1 MTWFSGFT
9 VKPTSVTIL
18 EKPSYVSANREIKVV
33 CQSLGGHPPP
43 KLTWWLGSKMLKS
56 NEEVTFFPSL
66 FPGLEDYLRMRDL
79 TFETLNLIFQVSERA
94 FY

>member
-1 MTWFSGFT
+1 MTWFSGFA

-56 NEEVTFFPSL
+56 NEEVTCLSFFVSRSWR
-66 FPGLEDYLRMRDL
+66 LRMRDL